1 MFGFA
6 TCLFSL
12 NSHASVITSVPILPS
27 LHGPTPTSLYATTGV
42 PLPPDKPGAGGNV
55 VAKLAHF
62 IATVRSEGGPRK
74 DNGPR
79 DPTIHDPARE
89 RDATSLGVIC
99 PPMSG
104 RGAAL
109 AGVGAVTGAAAL
121 ILKIGKSLPIRI
133 GPVGYLGGGGIALR
147 GEW

>member
-12 NSHASVITSVPILPS
+12 NSHASVTTSLPILPS
-27 LHGPTPTSLYATTGV
+27 LRAPTPTSLYATTGST
-42 PLPPDKPGAGGNV
+42 LPPDKPGAGRNV
-55 VAKLAHF
+55 VAKVATF
-62 IATVRSEGGPRK
+62 IANVRSEGGPRK

-79 DPTIHDPARE
+79 DPTVHDPARD

-109 AGVGAVTGAAAL
+109 AGIGAVTGAAAV
-121 ILKIGKSLPIRI
+121 ILKIGKSLRI
-133 GPVGYLGGGGIALR
+133 GPVGFLGGGGIALR